1 MKNNK
6 EKQNAKRKLKR
17 NFFREAMTRELN
29 LEYRRQLSERIK
41 QGIRRKKLFTDDK
54 VAM

>member
-1 MKNNK
+1 MKNK
-6 EKQNAKRKLKR
+6 EQAGAKRKLNR

-29 LEYRRQLSERIK
+29 LEYRRQLSESIK
-41 QGIRRKKLFTDDK
+41 RGLQRKKLSTSGK